1 MKKNT
6 KKKILTLALV
16 IALLATAVVGGS
28 LAWFTAED
36 EVRNEFTVGSIDIE
50 LVEVFE
56 PEEMK
61 MLPIVNVADPEADA
75 NFINKD
81 VYVKNTG
88 KNDAYVQVL
97 IAVPQELNRA
107 GAFHYKEVNKDKWSD
122 GVLIGSQKIGNYEYD
137 VYRYR
142 YNNKVVAGTETA
154 YVITGAYLD
163 AKLDYDNDRNRFVM
177 DGVEISNY
185 VPGETI
191 NIYVIAQAVQAEG
204 FANAAEA
211 LDGAFQKEI
220 PTFTP

>member
-1 MKKNT
+1 MKKST

-16 IALLATAVVGGS
+16 IALLAIAVVGGS

-36 EVRNEFTVGSIDIE
+36 EVKNEFTVGSIDIE
-50 LVEVFE
+50 LVENFE
-56 PEEMK
+56 EPDK
-61 MLPIVNVADPEADA
+61 MLPIVNIQNPEADA

-107 GAFHYKEVNKDKWSD
+107 GAFHYKEVNKDKWSG

-142 YNNKVVAGTETA
+142 YNDKVGAGTETE

-191 NIYVIAQAVQAEG
+191 DIYVIAQAVQAEG
-204 FANAAEA
+204 FANATDA
-211 LDGAFQKEI
+211 LDGAFGNTI
-220 PTFTP
+220 PTFNP